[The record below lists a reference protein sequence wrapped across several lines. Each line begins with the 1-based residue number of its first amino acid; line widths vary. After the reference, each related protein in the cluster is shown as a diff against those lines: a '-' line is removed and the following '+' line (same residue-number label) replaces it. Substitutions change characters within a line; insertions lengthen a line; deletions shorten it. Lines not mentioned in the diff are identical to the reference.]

1 MADVNIDVLHI
12 NTAPAENSMKNLK
25 QQLKDTKEQMME
37 LRMRGAETSEE
48 YKKLAQRAGEL
59 AKAMQRANEDI
70 REASTTFSNTVSYVS
85 GSLAGVSG
93 AVQAATGALSLMG
106 VEMGS
111 DTKLMKTLVA
121 AMSVTS
127 GLTAIQASVEA
138 FKKLTTNI
146 KRSTLA
152 QQGLNAAMK
161 ANPAM
166 FAIAAIAALGAAL
179 AAFTIKAKKA
189 AKEAKESME
198 DAAKKAEEAW
208 KERLENIKGIMAEMA
223 NTTSKGLDYWNLDEF
238 NRNKD
243 AYIQSLEDA
252 GTSLG
257 AEMNRIQRQ
266 QREFRKNMADPNWIK
281 THEAQYRQFIQNQK
295 NLQYLF
301 AEDEGVITREI
312 QEAWGNATK
321 KLIEYEGNLAAARQQ
336 AADKRAAQAKS
347 DKEKADAELKAE
359 QDKVKGILDSLKS
372 QEEQEIQA
380 LTEKY
385 NVEKA
390 LLEKNSIDTKALTEK
405 FEKERLE
412 IRKKYLDEETQAI
425 REEAQDNYDEERLRA
440 ETDYYQ
446 KKLQLVV
453 KNEKDINKKLAELEL
468 AQIDRE
474 KELLKQ
480 KLDDNLITNEEYQN
494 QLTQLELEQAET
506 RKQIAEDEA
515 EQKKK
520 IQESYMNAM
529 QKITSSLASVLG
541 SLADTVSEDTE
552 AYKNLKAAQAIIST
566 LSAAVAAF
574 AGITESTGGWG
585 IAAAIAEAAAVV
597 ATGMAEV
604 RKIYAVDTS
613 GGKNSTSTTSINSS
627 AVTTLGQNYNNTRI
641 LDNGGG
647 VYDLSRLENQGATK
661 VYVTTHDITS
671 TARKVEVSTRR
682 NKF

>member
-1 MADVNIDVLHI
+1 MAEVTVDVLKI
-12 NTAPAENSMKNLK
+12 NTAPAEKSMGSLK

-70 REASTTFSNTVSYVS
+70 REASTTFSNTVKYVS

-121 AMSVTS
+121 AMSMTS

-152 QQGLNAAMK
+152 QKGLNAAIK
-161 ANPAM
+161 ANPVG
-166 FAIAAIAALGAAL
+166 AIIAGVVALTAAVV
-179 AAFTIKAKKA
+179 AFTNSVNKAREAQAKLNAEANNKALLDSYNELETKLGNIVAMMEVDGATDTEIYEMKKKNAKSLRDIAEQNYLKNYEIMQNGTKAERKA
-189 AKEAKESME
+189 AEEQYTYWKGEFEKRADAYQNLINQNSIVYYKAQKEQE
-198 DAAKKAEEAW
+198 KKAEEA
-208 KERLENIKGIMAEMA
+208 
-223 NTTSKGLDYWNLDEF
+223 
-238 NRNKD
+238 
-243 AYIQSLEDA
+243 
-252 GTSLG
+252 
-257 AEMNRIQRQ
+257 
-266 QREFRKNMADPNWIK
+266 RKK
-281 THEAQYRQFIQNQK
+281 SAQ
-295 NLQYLF
+295 
-301 AEDEGVITREI
+301 AS
-312 QEAWGNATK
+312 A
-321 KLIEYEGNLAAARQQ
+321 Q
-336 AADKRAAQAKS
+336 AAEKEAKEIES
-347 DKEKADAELKAE
+347 QLAKISKINRDAELGLMGDRDAE
-359 QDKVKGILDSLKS
+359 LAKLK
-372 QEEQEIQA
+372 
-380 LTEKY
+380 
-385 NVEKA
+385 
-390 LLEKNSIDTKALTEK
+390 DT
-405 FEKERLE
+405 
-412 IRKKYLDEETQAI
+412 
-425 REEAQDNYDEERLRA
+425 YDEELALFEKRGADTTKLTEYYRKQEAEINKKYDDQEAERIKQGATDAYNTARLQA
-440 ETDYYQ
+440 ETEYHQ
-446 KKLQLVV
+446 KRTELII
-453 KNEKDINKKLAELEL
+453 KNEKDVDTKLAKLEL

-480 KLDDNLITNEEYQN
+480 QLDNNLITNEEYQN
-494 QLTQLELEQAET
+494 QLTQLEEEQADKRVQLTE
-506 RKQIAEDEA
+506 EEA
-515 EQKKK
+515 EKKKK

-529 QKITSSLASVLG
+529 QKISSSLGSILG

-552 AYKNLKAAQAIIST
+552 TYKNLKAAQAIIAT

-613 GGKNSTSTTSINSS
+613 GGKNSTSATSVNSG
-627 AVTTLGQNYNNTRI
+627 AVTTLGQNYNNTRL

-647 VYDLSRLENQGATK
+647 IYDLSRLESQGATK
-661 VYVTTHDITS
+661 VYVTTHDITN
-671 TARKVEVSTRR
+671 TARKVEVTTRR

>member
-1 MADVNIDVLHI
+1 MAEVTVDVLKI
-12 NTAPAENSMKNLK
+12 NTAPAEKSMGSLK

-70 REASTTFSNTVSYVS
+70 REASTTFSNTVKYVS

-121 AMSVTS
+121 AMSMTS

-152 QQGLNAAMK
+152 QKGLNAAIK
-161 ANPAM
+161 ANPVG
-166 FAIAAIAALGAAL
+166 AIIAGVVALTAAVV
-179 AAFTIKAKKA
+179 AFTNSVNKAREAQAKLNAEANNKALLDSYNELETKLGNIVAMMEVDGATDTEIYEMKKKNAKSLRDIAEQNYLKNYEIMQNGTKAERKA
-189 AKEAKESME
+189 AEEQYTYWKGEFEKRADAYQNLINQNSIVYYKAQKEQE
-198 DAAKKAEEAW
+198 KKAEEA
-208 KERLENIKGIMAEMA
+208 
-223 NTTSKGLDYWNLDEF
+223 
-238 NRNKD
+238 
-243 AYIQSLEDA
+243 
-252 GTSLG
+252 
-257 AEMNRIQRQ
+257 
-266 QREFRKNMADPNWIK
+266 RKK
-281 THEAQYRQFIQNQK
+281 SAQ
-295 NLQYLF
+295 
-301 AEDEGVITREI
+301 AS
-312 QEAWGNATK
+312 A
-321 KLIEYEGNLAAARQQ
+321 Q
-336 AADKRAAQAKS
+336 AAEKEAKEIES
-347 DKEKADAELKAE
+347 QLAKISKINRDAELGLMGDRDAE
-359 QDKVKGILDSLKS
+359 LAKLK
-372 QEEQEIQA
+372 
-380 LTEKY
+380 
-385 NVEKA
+385 
-390 LLEKNSIDTKALTEK
+390 DT
-405 FEKERLE
+405 
-412 IRKKYLDEETQAI
+412 
-425 REEAQDNYDEERLRA
+425 YDEELALFEKRGADTTKLTEYYRKQEAEINKKYDDQEAERIKQGATDAYNTARLQA
-440 ETDYYQ
+440 ETEYHQ
-446 KKLQLVV
+446 KRTELII
-453 KNEKDINKKLAELEL
+453 KNEKDVDTKLAKLEL

-480 KLDDNLITNEEYQN
+480 QLDNNLITNEEYQN
-494 QLTQLELEQAET
+494 QLTQLEEEQADKRVQLTE
-506 RKQIAEDEA
+506 EEA
-515 EQKKK
+515 EKKKK

-529 QKITSSLASVLG
+529 QKISSSLGSILG

-552 AYKNLKAAQAIIST
+552 TYKNLKAAQAIIAT

-613 GGKNSTSTTSINSS
+613 GGKNSTSATSVNSG
-627 AVTTLGQNYNNTRI
+627 AVTALGQNYNNTRL

-647 VYDLSRLENQGATK
+647 IYDLSRLESQGATK
-661 VYVTTHDITS
+661 VYVTTHDITN
-671 TARKVEVSTRR
+671 TARKVEVTTRR